1 MTKADD
7 VAAYILKAKRGM
19 SGMKL
24 QKLLYYSQAWHMVW
38 SDGEPLF
45 PERIEAWANGPVVRS
60 IYAQHRLEIGV
71 SEWPSGNPDN
81 LTRDEAEHIDIVLG
95 FYGDRPA
102 HELSELTHR
111 EDPWLNA
118 RQGLPPG
125 TRSTVEIT
133 PQSMYE
139 YYDGLT
145 GTAT

>member
-1 MTKADD
+1 MSKADD
-7 VAAYILKAKRGM
+7 VAAHILARKGGM

-38 SDGEPLF
+38 SDGAPLF
-45 PERIEAWANGPVVRS
+45 PDCIEAWANGPVVRS
-60 IYAQHRLEIGV
+60 IYAKHRLEVGV
-71 SEWPSGNPDN
+71 SEWQWGNPTN
-81 LTRDEAEHIDIVLG
+81 LTDGEREHVDIVLS

-111 EDPWLNA
+111 EDPWLIA

-125 TRSTVEIT
+125 TRSSNEIT
-133 PQSMYE
+133 ATSMYE

-145 GTAT
+145 GTAR